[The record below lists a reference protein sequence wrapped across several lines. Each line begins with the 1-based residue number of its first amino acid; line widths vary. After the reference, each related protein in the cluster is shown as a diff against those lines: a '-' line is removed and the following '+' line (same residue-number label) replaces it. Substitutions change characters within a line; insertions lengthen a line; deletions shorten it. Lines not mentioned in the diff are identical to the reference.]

1 MYISVPSHLRAK
13 FSEMAPI
20 FKNVKVGREHL
31 GDRMLCLARQRGY
44 LDVLKDGVNR
54 LVGVLGM
61 RPALVV
67 ARWRMVGW
75 SGWLAKGVKTYVI
88 LRTGVR
94 CVWVS
99 VHFL

>member
-1 MYISVPSHLRAK
+1 M
-13 FSEMAPI
+13 
-20 FKNVKVGREHL
+20 
-31 GDRMLCLARQRGY
+31 
-44 LDVLKDGVNR
+44 NR

-88 LRTGVR
+88 LKTGVK